1 MPILE
6 LFPKP
11 ARGNDQSS
19 DPPGDR
25 ISTGIVPPPN
35 TGDENQGT
43 VQVAT
48 AVDHA
53 QISLRH
59 GHRRVAPIKV
69 RTGRFGVL
77 EEHELI
83 HLLDTLD
90 DERSRARFRESVYI
104 SVIIWLAI
112 GWLLFYGPRVL
123 FHVPQYRDPIA
134 AMKEH
139 DQQLT
144 LNLPKAPPVPRVAPK
159 IDPKTMEALKRQAE
173 MERLARQT
181 PPTPQPPTPQAAPP
195 PPQEEAHNTAPPV
208 PQPTIPLPAAPKPA
222 PPSVEL
228 PSAPRPNFA
237 QNGQSPH
244 DALQN
249 AMRGALAGRS
259 GADLPSSP
267 GSTAPLQAGVQILS
281 DTQGVDF
288 SAYMRKLHYDI
299 QRNWDPLIPIEVQ
312 PPLYKKGI
320 TGIIFTIL
328 PDGEIGGMKL
338 ETTSGDM
345 ALDRAAWNAITSEG
359 QFPPL
364 PKQFHGP
371 NLELRCGF
379 FYNTPIQ

>member
-11 ARGNDQSS
+11 ARGNHQSS

-25 ISTGIVPPPN
+25 TSTGVAPPPN
-35 TGDENQGT
+35 TGDEKQGT

-59 GHRRVAPIKV
+59 GHRRIAPIKV
-69 RTGRFGVL
+69 RTGRFGEL

-83 HLLDTLD
+83 HLIDSLD
-90 DERSRARFRESVYI
+90 DERSRARFRESIYI

-112 GWLLFYGPRVL
+112 GWFLFYGPRVL

-144 LNLPKAPPVPRVAPK
+144 LNLPKTPPVPRVAPK
-159 IDPKTMEALKRQAE
+159 IDNKTMEALKRQAE

-181 PPTPQPPTPQAAPP
+181 PPTPQAPP

-208 PQPTIPLPAAPKPA
+208 PQPPMPLPTAPRPA

-228 PSAPRPNFA
+228 PSAPKPNFA

-249 AMRGALAGRS
+249 AMRGALSGRS
-259 GADLPSSP
+259 GADIPAP
-267 GSTAPLQAGVQILS
+267 GSAGPLQAGVQILS

-299 QRNWDPLIPIEVQ
+299 QRNWDPLIPEEVQ
-312 PPLYKKGI
+312 APLLKKGVV
-320 TGIIFTIL
+320 GIIFSIL
-328 PDGEIGGMKL
+328 PDGQIGGVKL

-345 ALDRAAWNAITSEG
+345 ALDKAAWYAITSEG

-371 NLELRCGF
+371 NLELRVGF
-379 FYNTPIQ
+379 FYNEPLPQ